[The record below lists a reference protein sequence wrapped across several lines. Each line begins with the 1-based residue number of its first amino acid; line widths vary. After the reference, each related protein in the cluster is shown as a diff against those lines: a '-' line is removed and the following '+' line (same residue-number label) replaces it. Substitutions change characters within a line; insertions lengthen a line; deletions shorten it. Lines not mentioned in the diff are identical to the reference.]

1 MNETDST
8 AKARENQA
16 DIQNRS
22 RTVINIW
29 NVGGEASYGWCG
41 LNNATLTSDSFG
53 NTLVEMN
60 YSVQDDERWKQ
71 GEEARMQAETIQ
83 E

>member
-1 MNETDST
+1 MLSGKHKNLIRCGDI
-8 AKARENQA
+8 NQA
-16 DIQNRS
+16 ITTTFS
-22 RTVINIW
+22 
-29 NVGGEASYGWCG
+29 
-41 LNNATLTSDSFG
+41 NADVDGFR
-53 NTLVEMN
+53 NFIKNADTLVEMN